1 MGSLMG
7 IDPSIKALPNAK
19 VESPRTKMLTNAML
33 KKFVSFPTKEF
44 NTRLVEFLETAVI
57 HICGWCGAARA
68 PGRCMP
74 SRFKNVDFQAV
85 ESAMTFKISLN
96 NEGMLALYLPS

>member
-33 KKFVSFPTKEF
+33 KKSLRFSAKEF
-44 NTRLVEFLETAVI
+44 ITRLVEFLETAVI
-57 HICGWCGAARA
+57 DICG
-68 PGRCMP
+68 
-74 SRFKNVDFQAV
+74 
-85 ESAMTFKISLN
+85 
-96 NEGMLALYLPS
+96 

>member
-19 VESPRTKMLTNAML
+19 VESPRTKMVTNAML
-33 KKFVSFPTKEF
+33 KEFVRFSTKES
-44 NTRLVEFLETAVI
+44 NSRLVELLETAVI
-57 HICGWCGAARA
+57 HICGRCGASRS

-74 SRFKNVDFQAV
+74 SRFKNVDLQAV

-96 NEGMLALYLPS
+96 NEGMLAL